1 MRRLVHHRP
10 RQPGFTLFEM
20 LLVLALLVALLA
32 LTFPTLARLQVE
44 HQLKQGAELV
54 RLEITSTRLHA
65 LESGMDYQFRFEPGG
80 THFIAVPAEYQAI
93 QAQATAAQ
101 NNPGGTP
108 AAVYWKAEGEF
119 QVKVK
124 FSADT
129 SKLFGNQT
137 LLQQPPAQPLP
148 AEFLTG
154 FKDVAKLTSLAWSP
168 PLIFK
173 PDGSTQDFSVEIE
186 DEKGAYVVLE
196 VRGITGGTQLSQILR
211 RVRG

>member
-1 MRRLVHHRP
+1 MRRITQHRP
-10 RQPGFTLFEM
+10 QSNGYTLFEM
-20 LLVLALLVALLA
+20 LLVLALLVSLLA
-32 LTFPTLARLQVE
+32 MTLPSMGRLQLE

-54 RLEITSTRLHA
+54 RLQIVSTRLHA
-65 LESGMDYQFRFEPGG
+65 LEGGMDYQFRYEPGG
-80 THFIAVPAEYQAI
+80 KHFVAVPAEYQAI

-101 NNPGGTP
+101 SNPGGQP
-108 AAVYWKAEGEF
+108 VSVYWKAHGEF

-129 SKLFGNQT
+129 LKQVGSPL
-137 LLQQPPAQPLP
+137 QPPQPLP
-148 AEFLTG
+148 PEFLTG
-154 FKDVAKLTSLAWSP
+154 FENVGKLTTVAWSP

-186 DEKGAYVVLE
+186 NESGAYVILE

>member
-1 MRRLVHHRP
+1 MRRLAHHRP
-10 RQPGFTLFEM
+10 CRPGFTLFEM
-20 LLVLALLVALLA
+20 LLVLALLVALMA
-32 LTFPTLARLQVE
+32 LTFPTLGRLQVE
-44 HQLKQGAELV
+44 HELKQGAELV
-54 RLEITSTRLHA
+54 RLQITSTRLHA

-80 THFIAVPAEYQAI
+80 KHFIAVPAEYQAI

-101 NNPGGTP
+101 SNPGGTP

-129 SKLFGNQT
+129 SKLFTNQMQ
-137 LLQQPPAQPLP
+137 LQPPQPLP
-148 AEFLTG
+148 PEFLTG
-154 FKDVAKLTSLAWSP
+154 FKNVTLLTSVSWSP

-186 DEKGAYVVLE
+186 NEKGAYVVLE
-196 VRGITGGTQLSQILR
+196 VRGITGGTQLSQVLR